1 MVRKAFPDG
10 SDGKESACNA
20 GNAGLIPGSGRCHEG
35 DRSTLQY
42 SYLENYMD
50 RGAWQ
55 PTDDGVTKNQAGL
68 SD

>member
-1 MVRKAFPDG
+1 MAQLVKNPPAIQEMWVIPWVG
-10 SDGKESACNA
+10 ISPLEGH
-20 GNAGLIPGSGRCHEG
+20 GNP
-35 DRSTLQY
+35 LQY
-42 SYLENYMD
+42 PYLENYMD

>member
-1 MVRKAFPDG
+1 MVKYH
-10 SDGKESACNA
+10 A
-20 GNAGLIPGSGRCHEG
+20 GDTGLIPETE
-35 DRSTLQY
+35 RSPGKGNDNPLQY